1 VTLKSEDWSN
11 DAEKSD
17 LHAALV
23 SIKYCFQKQL
33 KKAYLPQTFNL
44 FIYSI
49 LYTHIYCIYTVKCMK
64 NLFPF
69 RKNIQQVLHFPKHKL
84 SKQPLVQ
91 LKALHNTNT

>member
-1 VTLKSEDWSN
+1 MQISILDWFLKDHVTLKSEDWSN

-49 LYTHIYCIYTVKCMK
+49 LYNIYTYILHIY
-64 NLFPF
+64 
-69 RKNIQQVLHFPKHKL
+69 
-84 SKQPLVQ
+84 SKMHEKFIPI
-91 LKALHNTNT
+91 